1 MTITKKGTVIEL
13 DIHGMYEDDAKREI
27 ERYLSTVD
35 QKVQEVIVIH
45 GYHKGQVLKNM
56 VRTRLKHP
64 RIASKLALKKTQSG
78 ILADFDSLGVRLTRV
93 R

>member
-64 RIASKLALKKTQSG
+64 RIASKFVSLNEGQTRLILK
-78 ILADFDSLGVRLTRV
+78 FE
-93 R
+93 

>member
-27 ERYLSTVD
+27 ERYLSTVSP
-35 QKVQEVIVIH
+35 KVQEVIVIH

-56 VRTRLKHP
+56 VRTRIRPVKFRSNEVFP
-64 RIASKLALKKTQSG
+64 STYCQ
-78 ILADFDSLGVRLTRV
+78 
-93 R
+93 

>member
-1 MTITKKGTVIEL
+1 
-13 DIHGMYEDDAKREI
+13 MYEDDAKREI

-56 VRTRLKHP
+56 VRMRLKHP
-64 RIASKLALKKTQSG
+64 RIASKLVSLNEGQTRLILK
-78 ILADFDSLGVRLTRV
+78 FE
-93 R
+93 

>member
-13 DIHGMYEDDAKREI
+13 DIHGMYED
-27 ERYLSTVD
+27 LSTVD
-35 QKVQEVIVIH
+35 QKVQEVVVIH

-64 RIASKLALKKTQSG
+64 RIASKLVSLNEGQTRLILK
-78 ILADFDSLGVRLTRV
+78 FE
-93 R
+93 

>member
-35 QKVQEVIVIH
+35 QKVQ
-45 GYHKGQVLKNM
+45 
-56 VRTRLKHP
+56 
-64 RIASKLALKKTQSG
+64 SS
-78 ILADFDSLGVRLTRV
+78 
-93 R
+93 